1 MSVFSKKLVKQASQR
16 HRSKIALPSRVI
28 TTNDFGF
35 SLPIFAREVIPGDK
49 WSIKINSF
57 TRLAPM
63 PVPTYGDFRQV
74 NRCFY
79 VRFSS
84 VWKPWADYFANR
96 PYYDDS
102 GTPHTFNKVPTILNT
117 QLVQMFTGLGQ
128 WTKESKTK
136 FAYVVGTDFNSNLA
150 PKCDFEIQ
158 DKIDGGNR
166 RFQWNLTP
174 LGRRLYTTL
183 LNLGYKINF
192 TNYFI
197 GSGYQYDKTEF
208 SLLPLLCYIRAYY
221 DYYLPSKYTNTS
233 SLRKYFEIIDW
244 NDLVTQFT
252 SLVQLFDDIAETLF
266 ANFDS
271 DYFTSSWLTP
281 YSPSSSG
288 LNSQDSVKSEQGSAY
303 GNATDGLDGTS
314 TDVDITQELVSARIY
329 IPDGEYAVLTQP
341 QIDLLKRAYDYVI
354 RNNLAGNR
362 YFEQI
367 FAKFGIKLPN
377 VMTRRSEFIGQAT
390 SSIQTMDVTSL
401 SGTEDNNLGSYAGK
415 GYSVGQGK
423 FEVDANDFGFVLII
437 NNIIPSGG
445 YVQGRNREVMHVERL
460 QFFNPEFDAVGMQA
474 IRKDELFAMTDT
486 VRGSITLNNGS
497 AWLPSQVFGFAPRYS
512 EYNRPIDLLSGT
524 FVLNSQNAEYQ
535 AYHSFRYF
543 DISEHVP
550 AENNLAFRQI
560 NPEYNGNNF
569 NRIFYVN
576 NDSVD
581 HFICVFN
588 IDAVAYRKKKSYI
601 EQFDNLDGSDTVT
614 TDPDCQLH

>member
-1 MSVFSKKLVKQASQR
+1 MSIFTKKLVKQAAKR
-16 HRSKIALPSRVI
+16 NRSKIALPSRVI

-35 SLPIFAREVIPGDK
+35 SLPIFAREVIPGDR
-49 WSIKINSF
+49 WKINIKSF

-79 VRFSS
+79 VRFSN
-84 VWKPWADYFANR
+84 VWKPWNDFFAGR
-96 PYYDDS
+96 PYVDDQGVS
-102 GTPHTFNKVPTILNT
+102 HEFEHVPQCTNRD
-117 QLVQMFTGLGQ
+117 LVSVFTG
-128 WTKESKTK
+128 TVKPDAVNNY
-136 FAYVVGTDFNSNLA
+136 AYAVGSDFNGHSLVS
-150 PKCDFEIQ
+150 KCDFEVSIFANQ
-158 DKIDGGNR
+158 IHHIVQYNFTNK
-166 RFQWNLTP
+166 
-174 LGRRLYTTL
+174 GRRLYTLL
-183 LNLGYKINF
+183 LNLGYKLNF
-192 TNYFI
+192 SSDHI
-197 GSGYQYDKTEF
+197 PGSTKDDLTLF
-208 SLLPLLCYIRAYY
+208 SLLPLFCYVRAYY

-244 NDLVTQFT
+244 DSWLTIPNFFA
-252 SLVQLFDDIAETLF
+252 LFDDIANTLY

-271 DYFTSSWLTP
+271 DYFTSSWLSP
-281 YSPSSSG
+281 YSPSGEPNTATVISNPEGQRMLDLTNSG
-288 LNSQDSVKSEQGSAY
+288 LDSTVVTIDKNTPIAGLRKSDDNS
-303 GNATDGLDGTS
+303 
-314 TDVDITQELVSARIY
+314 VSY
-329 IPDGEYAVLTQP
+329 LTQP
-341 QIDLLKRAYDYVI
+341 QLDLLKAAYDFVI

-377 VMTRRSEFIGQAT
+377 IMTRRCEFIGQAT
-390 SSIQTMDVTSL
+390 SEIQTMDVTSMA
-401 SGTEDNNLGSYAGK
+401 GTESDNLGSYAGK
-415 GYSVGQGK
+415 GYSVGDGK
-423 FEVDANDFGFVLII
+423 FSIDANDFGFVIII

-445 YVQGRNREVMHVERL
+445 YVQGRNREIMHLDRL
-460 QFFNPEFDAVGMQA
+460 QFFNPEFDCKGMQA
-474 IRKDELFAMTDT
+474 IRKDELYAMDDT
-486 VRGSITLNNGS
+486 YRKAATNYNGL
-497 AWLPSQVFGFAPRYS
+497 AWRPDGVFGYAPRYS

-524 FVLNSQNAEYQ
+524 FVLGSQNAEYQ

-543 DISEHVP
+543 DCTEVPP

-601 EQFDNLDGSDTVT
+601 EQFDNLDGSDVVT

>member
-1 MSVFSKKLVKQASQR
+1 MSIFSKKLVKQAAQR
-16 HRSKIALPSRVI
+16 NRSKIALPSRVI

-35 SLPIFAREVIPGDK
+35 CLPIFAREVIAGDK
-49 WSIKINSF
+49 WKINLKSF

-79 VRFSS
+79 VRFSN
-84 VWKPWADYFANR
+84 VWKPWNDFYAGR
-96 PYYDDS
+96 PYVDDKGIS
-102 GTPHTFNKVPTILNT
+102 HDFSSVPF
-117 QLVQMFTGLGQ
+117 FTNNLLISIFVGDRPIAPYQG
-128 WTKESKTK
+128 K
-136 FAYVVGTDFNSNLA
+136 FAYSVGSDFEGEHFTST
-150 PKCDFEIQ
+150 CDFEVCTRSTDVNHIVQ
-158 DKIDGGNR
+158 YN
-166 RFQWNLTP
+166 FTSE
-174 LGRRLYTTL
+174 GRRLYTLL

-192 TNYFI
+192 AGTFTANTVKHDI
-197 GSGYQYDKTEF
+197 TKF
-208 SLLPLLCYIRAYY
+208 SLLPLLCYLRAYY

-233 SLRKYFEIIDW
+233 SLRKYFEIVDW
-244 NDLVTQFT
+244 EISFQNNNNIISFFNDVAT
-252 SLVQLFDDIAETLF
+252 TLF

-281 YSPSSSG
+281 YSPSGDPQTNFVISNPEGQGYDLHVDHLSSDVAVRQ
-288 LNSQDSVKSEQGSAY
+288 NSPFAYVYHEPSENRESA
-303 GNATDGLDGTS
+303 
-314 TDVDITQELVSARIY
+314 
-329 IPDGEYAVLTQP
+329 LTQP
-341 QIDLLKRAYDYVI
+341 QLDLLKAAYDFVI

-362 YFEQI
+362 YFEQM

-377 VMTRRSEFIGQAT
+377 VMTRRCEFIGQVT
-390 SSIQTMDVTSL
+390 SEIQTMDVTSL
-401 SGTEDNNLGSYAGK
+401 AGTETDNLGSYAGK
-415 GYSVGQGK
+415 GYSVGDGK
-423 FEVDANDFGFVLII
+423 FDIDANDFGFVIII

-445 YVQGRNREVMHVERL
+445 YVQGRNREVMHIDRL
-460 QFFNPEFDAVGMQA
+460 QFFNPEFDSKGMQA
-474 IRKDELFAMTDT
+474 IRNDEMFAMECTERQAST
-486 VRGSITLNNGS
+486 NANGS
-497 AWLPSQVFGFAPRYS
+497 AWNPDGVFGFAPRYS

-543 DISEHVP
+543 DTTDEPP
-550 AENNLAFRQI
+550 AQNNLAFRQI
-560 NPEYNGNNF
+560 NPAYNGNNF

-601 EQFDNLDGSDTVT
+601 EQFDNLDGSDVVT

>member
-1 MSVFSKKLVKQASQR
+1 MSIFSKKLVKQAAKR
-16 HRSKIALPSRVI
+16 NRSKIALPSRVI

-35 SLPIFAREVIPGDK
+35 CLPIFAREVIPGDR
-49 WSIKINSF
+49 WQINIKSF

-79 VRFSS
+79 VRFSN
-84 VWKPWADYFANR
+84 VWKPWNDFYAGR
-96 PYYDDS
+96 PYIDDKGVS
-102 GTPHTFNKVPTILNT
+102 H
-117 QLVQMFTGLGQ
+117 MFTTVPSFTNSLLASVFTGILPVTPYQG
-128 WTKESKTK
+128 KY
-136 FAYVVGTDFNSNLA
+136 AYSVGSDFEGEHFVS
-150 PKCDFEIQ
+150 KCDFEVCKRVSDANHIIQ
-158 DKIDGGNR
+158 YN
-166 RFQWNLTP
+166 FTTE
-174 LGRRLYTTL
+174 GRRLYTLL

-192 TNYFI
+192 SGTFGSNTVNY
-197 GSGYQYDKTEF
+197 DNTKF
-208 SLLPLLCYIRAYY
+208 SILPLLCYMRAYY

-244 NDLVTQFT
+244 LTTFNNISVFFNF
-252 SLVQLFDDIAETLF
+252 FDDVASTLF

-281 YSPSSSG
+281 YSPSGEPNNTTIIKNPEGQRMLDLTNSG
-288 LNSQDSVKSEQGSAY
+288 VDTTNVTIDKNTPIADLRMSDDNSEAY
-303 GNATDGLDGTS
+303 
-314 TDVDITQELVSARIY
+314 
-329 IPDGEYAVLTQP
+329 LTQP
-341 QIDLLKRAYDYVI
+341 QLDLLKAAYDFVI

-362 YFEQI
+362 YFEQM

-377 VMTRRSEFIGQAT
+377 VMTRRSEFIGQAI
-390 SSIQTMDVTSL
+390 SAIQTMDVTSMA
-401 SGTEDNNLGSYAGK
+401 GTDTDNLGSYAGK
-415 GYSVGQGK
+415 GYSVGDGK
-423 FEVDANDFGFVLII
+423 FDIDANDFGYLIII

-445 YVQGRNREVMHVERL
+445 YVQGRNREVMHLDRL
-460 QFFNPEFDAVGMQA
+460 QFYNPEFDSKGMQA
-474 IRKDELFAMTDT
+474 IRNDEMFAMECTERQAST
-486 VRGSITLNNGS
+486 NENGL
-497 AWLPSQVFGFAPRYS
+497 AWKPDGVFGFAPRYS

-543 DISEHVP
+543 DPTDVP
-550 AENNLAFRQI
+550 PAQNNLAFRQI
-560 NPEYNGNNF
+560 NPAYNGNNF
-569 NRIFYVN
+569 NRVFYVN

-601 EQFDNLDGSDTVT
+601 EQFDNLDGSDVVT